1 MGAHGA
7 PPLLAGAAA
16 PLLSNCDGSA
26 GPRLTQAGGM
36 QRFLFG
42 LAGRPMMPLGSADKN
57 GPGRSNLRYGYVTKP
72 A

>member
-1 MGAHGA
+1 M
-7 PPLLAGAAA
+7 
-16 PLLSNCDGSA
+16 
-26 GPRLTQAGGM
+26 QAGGM

-42 LAGRPMMPLGSADKN
+42 LAGRPIMPLGSADKN